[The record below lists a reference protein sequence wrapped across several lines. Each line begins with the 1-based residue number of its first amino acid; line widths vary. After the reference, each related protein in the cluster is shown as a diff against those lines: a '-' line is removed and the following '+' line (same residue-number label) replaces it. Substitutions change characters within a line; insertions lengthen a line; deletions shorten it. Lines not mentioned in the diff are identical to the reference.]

1 LATSKRA
8 DLERAEQS
16 GGLPDFIVAKFE
28 AYAAASSSTTHCGL
42 VPGTAAL
49 VALRLTPYVDQMDP
63 KSTGFLAAPGA
74 SGPALRL
81 PGMHDQQAMPRLD
94 EHLVREGTREEMLRG
109 QRLIAA
115 PAREPHAD
123 PHARL
128 DYLITAAAASGYV
141 TSSDLLTR
149 AGPGSEFATDTSV
162 RREGIDPATNTRY
175 LEELAFEVVSTQSLR
190 EITLRAEDLSNRG
203 VRRVIAVFVK
213 KREVAEWSASTKS
226 WLPLAL
232 DSKLADPTL
241 ARPVSI
247 RAVFDAGVADN
258 EVIESLAAKGNP
270 QLAEREAAKHEQ
282 GLAQG
287 LARGQEQGQ
296 EQGLGQGLLK
306 AVESVCEVL
315 GIALGTAELTHV
327 QALDAAGLESLL
339 DEIKAHR
346 RWPARL

>member
-1 LATSKRA
+1 
-8 DLERAEQS
+8 
-16 GGLPDFIVAKFE
+16 
-28 AYAAASSSTTHCGL
+28 
-42 VPGTAAL
+42 
-49 VALRLTPYVDQMDP
+49 M
-63 KSTGFLAAPGA
+63 
-74 SGPALRL
+74 
-81 PGMHDQQAMPRLD
+81 PGMRDHEAMPRLD
-94 EHLVREGTREEMLRG
+94 EHLVREATREEVLRG

-162 RREGIDPATNTRY
+162 RREGIDPATGTRY

-213 KREVAEWSASTKS
+213 KPEVAEWSASTKS

-258 EVIESLAAKGNP
+258 EVVESLAAKGNP
-270 QLAEREAAKHEQ
+270 QLAKREAAKHER
-282 GLAQG
+282 GL
-287 LARGQEQGQ
+287 
-296 EQGLGQGLLK
+296 EQGLRK
-306 AVESVCEVL
+306 AVESICEVL
-315 GIALGTAELTHV
+315 GIALGTAEMAYV

-346 RWPARL
+346 RWPARP